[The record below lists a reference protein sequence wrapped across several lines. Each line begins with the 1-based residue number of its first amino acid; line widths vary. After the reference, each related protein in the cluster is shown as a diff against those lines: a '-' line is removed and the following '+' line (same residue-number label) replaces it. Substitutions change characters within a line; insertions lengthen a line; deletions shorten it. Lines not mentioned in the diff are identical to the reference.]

1 MLKKVIKYEDYNG
14 VQREEAFYFNLTKA
28 EIMEMELT
36 TVGGLTGMI
45 TSIVE
50 AKDTPA
56 IIKTFKE
63 IILKAYGE
71 KTPDGKRF
79 AKSEEISEAFSQ
91 TEAYSE
97 LFMELLTDTNAA
109 AAFVNGIVPADVM
122 KEAAAAGVPSV
133 VQ

>member
-28 EIMEMELT
+28 EIMEMELS

-71 KTPDGKRF
+71 KSPDGKRF
-79 AKSEEISEAFSQ
+79 MKSEEISEAFAQ

-97 LFMELLTDTNAA
+97 LFMELLTDSKAA
-109 AAFVNGIVPADVM
+109 ADFVNGIVPADLAQ
-122 KEAAAAGVPSV
+122 EAAAAGVPSV

>member
-79 AKSEEISEAFSQ
+79 TKSEEISEAFSQ

>member
-28 EIMEMELT
+28 EIMEMELS

-71 KTPDGKRF
+71 KSPDGKRF
-79 AKSEEISEAFSQ
+79 MKSEEISAAFAQ

-97 LFMELLTDTNAA
+97 LFMELLTDSKAA
-109 AAFVNGIVPADVM
+109 ADFVNGIVPADLAQ
-122 KEAAAAGVPSV
+122 EAAATVVPSV

>member
-28 EIMEMELT
+28 EIMEMELS

-63 IILKAYGE
+63 IILYG
-71 KTPDGKRF
+71 TTDRFQSGGRFCKRHR
-79 AKSEEISEAFSQ
+79 SC
-91 TEAYSE
+91 
-97 LFMELLTDTNAA
+97 
-109 AAFVNGIVPADVM
+109 
-122 KEAAAAGVPSV
+122 
-133 VQ
+133 